1 MFLKTTDYIKILST
15 ANPQI
20 TFASVFDH
28 DRLYEDFVCDRM
40 HEEGVDH
47 PKDYSG
53 QPSVKLVCSQH
64 PVGINEYLSDP
75 KGWEKKQRAYT
86 QEWVEYLKSEALPVK
101 EIHVCSA
108 VNQKV
113 FDALCYQ
120 KNLESLRIKWLQAR
134 QIDQIVNLK
143 NLKKLFLERASSL
156 LDIAPITHLENLEVL
171 ILGET
176 KKISDYSSLAVL
188 KKLKVL
194 GICAYRAST
203 NAAIKVNDL
212 DFISKMPCLEYV
224 DFQDVRLI

>member
-1 MFLKTTDYIKILST
+1 MKTSDYIRKLSQ

-20 TFASVFDH
+20 TFAPVPDH
-28 DRLYEDFVCDRM
+28 HRLYEDFVCDRM
-40 HEEGVDH
+40 HEKGVDH

-53 QPSVKLVCSQH
+53 QSSVKLVCSQH
-64 PVGINEYLSDP
+64 PVGIDEYLSDP

-86 QEWVEYLKSEALPVK
+86 QEWADYLKSETLPVK

-113 FDALCYQ
+113 FDALCRQ
-120 KNLESLRIKWLQAR
+120 ENLESLRIKWLQCK
-134 QIDQIVNLK
+134 QIDRIVNLK
-143 NLKKLFLERASSL
+143 NLKRLFIERASSL

-176 KKISDYSSLAVL
+176 KKISDYSSLAAL

-203 NAAIKVNDL
+203 NATIKVKDL
-212 DFISKMPCLEYV
+212 DFISKMTGLEYV
-224 DFQDVRLI
+224 DFHDVRLI